1 MPASHRSAEKTEAGS
16 PESSNTESS
25 NTAAVGVTEESVA
38 GGRHARNPA
47 ELRLLV
53 LAGGLSHERD
63 VSLRSGRRVA
73 ESLRECGHEVIERD
87 VDADLLVHLGADAPD
102 CVVLMLHGETGEDG
116 AIREVLDLL
125 GVPYIGAEAAA
136 CRVAFDKPVAKELVS
151 RAGVATPRSVCLAA
165 ETFRELG
172 ARAVIEAL
180 DKGLGMPL
188 MVKPAR
194 GGSALGCSVVTDAE
208 QLPSALVSAFAYG
221 PTALLEHYV
230 SGLEVAVGVIDR
242 GDGPEALPA
251 IGIHPDGG
259 VYDYTARYTAGAT
272 EFEVPARL
280 TGDVARKCAETALL
294 VHRTLGLRELSR
306 SDLIVDKDGTVW
318 FLEANVAPGFTETS
332 LVPLGLEAAGAEVG
346 ATIAALA
353 NAAVARARKGHQ

>member
-1 MPASHRSAEKTEAGS
+1 MSASHRAFGPFDAPAAAERLPDGS
-16 PESSNTESS
+16 QES
-25 NTAAVGVTEESVA
+25 
-38 GGRHARNPA
+38 GRHSAQA
-47 ELRLLV
+47 HEQRLVV

-73 ESLRECGHEVIERD
+73 EALRECGHEVIERD
-87 VDADLLVHLGADAPD
+87 VDASLIENLRADEPA
-102 CVVLMLHGETGEDG
+102 CVVSMLHGETGEDG

-125 GVPYIGAEAAA
+125 GVPYVGAEAAA

-151 RAGVATPRSVCLAA
+151 RAGVATPKSVCLAA

-180 DKGLGMPL
+180 AKDLGFPL

-194 GGSALGCSVVTDAE
+194 GGSALGCTVVADAE
-208 QLPSALVSAFAYG
+208 QLPGALVSAFAYG
-221 PTALLEHYV
+221 PTALLEQFV
-230 SGLEVAVGVIDR
+230 TGLEVAVGVIDT
-242 GDGPEALPA
+242 GAGPQALPA

-259 VYDYTARYTAGAT
+259 IYDYTARYTAGAT

-280 TGDVARKCAETALL
+280 SDAVRLRCAETAVL
-294 VHRTLGLRELSR
+294 VHQTLGLRELSR
-306 SDLIVDKDGTVW
+306 SDLIVDESGTVW

-332 LVPLGLEAAGAEVG
+332 LVPLGLDAADLGVG
-346 ATIAALA
+346 ETLSRLAA
-353 NAAVARARKGHQ
+353 AAVARSHDEVVSS